1 MVTSGPWSDLS
12 RPPLRDVRVGDG
24 WRVEVVTSTGST
36 NADVAVRARAGERPG
51 LVLVAEEQTAGR
63 GRLDRGWSS
72 PPRAGLTFSALLTAP
87 PSPWVPLLAGV
98 AVCRALRDA
107 AGVEAR
113 LKWPNDVLAPGPA
126 DEALAGSSPDDVLVG
141 GRKLCGILAEVAG
154 GRVVL
159 GIGLNVSTRADELPS
174 DRPATSVLLAGGV
187 TDRPTLLRA
196 ILRELAAGATR
207 DDYRLLCGTL
217 GRAVAV
223 HLPDGTASSGEAVA
237 VDDDGRL
244 VVRAADRCETAY
256 AAGDVVHLR

>member
-1 MVTSGPWSDLS
+1 MASGAWSDLS
-12 RPPLRDVRVGDG
+12 RPPLRGVRVGGG
-24 WRVEVVTSTGST
+24 WRVEVVASTGST
-36 NADVAVRARAGERPG
+36 NADVAVRARAGEPPG

-113 LKWPNDVLAPGPA
+113 LKWPNDVLVPDRPG
-126 DEALAGSSPDDVLVG
+126 DALAPDRPGDVRAPD
-141 GRKLCGILAEVAG
+141 RKVCGILAEVAA

-159 GIGLNVSTRADELPS
+159 GIGLNVSTRAEELPP

-207 DDYRLLCGTL
+207 DDYRMLCRTL
-217 GRAVAV
+217 GHEVAV
-223 HLPDGTASSGEAVA
+223 HLPDGTAATGEAVA

-244 VVRAADRCETAY
+244 VVRGADGSDTAY